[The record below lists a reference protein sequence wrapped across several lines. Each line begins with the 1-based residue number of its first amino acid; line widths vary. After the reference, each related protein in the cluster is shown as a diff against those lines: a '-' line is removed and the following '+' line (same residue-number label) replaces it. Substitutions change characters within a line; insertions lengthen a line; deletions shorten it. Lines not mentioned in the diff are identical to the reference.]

1 MISVTLLFFLF
12 GLNKL
17 MCGFLF
23 NARNTIYKLLS
34 YTKIHAIFIN
44 LRTLLFLILVF
55 NADLSYM
62 GIVLFLVDLM
72 TAISIFFAYAQLAYG
87 FSIKDCMFYLVC
99 GKIDK
104 EWLKEIQKWLKKN

>member
-1 MISVTLLFFLF
+1 MISVTLLFFLV

-62 GIVLFLVDLM
+62 GTVLFLVDLM

-87 FSIKDCMFYLVC
+87 FSIKDCMVYLIY

-104 EWLKEIQKWLKKN
+104 KWLKEIQK

>member
-17 MCGFLF
+17 LF
-23 NARNTIYKLLS
+23 NAKNTIYKLLS
-34 YTKIHAIFIN
+34 YIKIHAIFIN

-62 GIVLFLVDLM
+62 GTVLFLVDLM

-87 FSIKDCMFYLVC
+87 
-99 GKIDK
+99 
-104 EWLKEIQKWLKKN
+104 

>member
-23 NARNTIYKLLS
+23 NAKNTIYKLLS
-34 YTKIHAIFIN
+34 YIKIHAIFIN
-44 LRTLLFLILVF
+44 LRTLLFLIILVLLAF

-104 EWLKEIQKWLKKN
+104 EWLKEIQK

>member
-12 GLNKL
+12 GLNK
-17 MCGFLF
+17 FLF
-23 NARNTIYKLLS
+23 NAKNTIYKLLS
-34 YTKIHAIFIN
+34 YIKIHAIFIN
-44 LRTLLFLILVF
+44 LRTLLFLILVLLAF

-62 GIVLFLVDLM
+62 GTVLFLLFLVDLM

-87 FSIKDCMFYLVC
+87 FSIKDCMVYLIY

-104 EWLKEIQKWLKKN
+104 KWLKEIQK

>member
-44 LRTLLFLILVF
+44 LRTLLFLIILVLLAF

-87 FSIKDCMFYLVC
+87 FSIKDCMVYLVC

-104 EWLKEIQKWLKKN
+104 EWLKEIQK

>member
-104 EWLKEIQKWLKKN
+104 EWLKEIQK

>member
-17 MCGFLF
+17 LF
-23 NARNTIYKLLS
+23 NAKNTIYKLLS
-34 YTKIHAIFIN
+34 YIKIHAIFIN

-62 GIVLFLVDLM
+62 GTVLFLVDLM
-72 TAISIFFAYAQLAYG
+72 TAISIFFAYAQLK
-87 FSIKDCMFYLVC
+87 IVC
-99 GKIDK
+99 FILCVEK
-104 EWLKEIQKWLKKN
+104 

>member
-17 MCGFLF
+17 MCGLLF
-23 NARNTIYKLLS
+23 NAKNTIYKLLS

-62 GIVLFLVDLM
+62 GTVLFLVDLM

-87 FSIKDCMFYLVC
+87 FSIKDCMVYLIY

-104 EWLKEIQKWLKKN
+104 KWLKEIQK

>member
-17 MCGFLF
+17 LF
-23 NARNTIYKLLS
+23 NAKNTIYKLLS
-34 YTKIHAIFIN
+34 YIKIHAIFIN

-62 GIVLFLVDLM
+62 GTVLFLVDLM

-104 EWLKEIQKWLKKN
+104 NAYICRSFLYF

>member
-17 MCGFLF
+17 LF
-23 NARNTIYKLLS
+23 NAKNTIYKLLS
-34 YTKIHAIFIN
+34 YIKIHAIFIN

-62 GIVLFLVDLM
+62 GTVLFLVDLM

-87 FSIKDCMFYLVC
+87 FSI
-99 GKIDK
+99 IDK
-104 EWLKEIQKWLKKN
+104 EWLKEIQK

>member
-23 NARNTIYKLLS
+23 NAKNTIYKLLS
-34 YTKIHAIFIN
+34 YVKIHAIFIN
-44 LRTLLFLILVF
+44 LRTLLFLILVLLAF

-62 GIVLFLVDLM
+62 GTVLFLVDLM

-87 FSIKDCMFYLVC
+87 FSIKDCMVYLIY

-104 EWLKEIQKWLKKN
+104 NG